1 MKNGFITEY
10 LSTLAGEPL
19 VYGVNDCHIMVLTV
33 IDMITGSNYRDEIY
47 KKYNTPTAGRKY
59 AKEHCSFPTLFGL
72 CKEKGELVKEPLD
85 GDIIIASSH
94 STVYWRGKVIVLSED
109 KTKYVIS
116 YYNPDQKQKIYR
128 FTGSNEQWQLQL

>member
-33 IDMITGSNYRDEIY
+33 IDMITGSNYREEIY
-47 KKYNTPTAGRKY
+47 QKYTTPTAGRKY
-59 AKEHCSFPTLFGL
+59 ARENCSFPTLLGL
-72 CKEKGELVKEPLD
+72 CKEKGTLVNEPLD
-85 GDIIIASSH
+85 GDIIIASGH

-109 KTKYVIS
+109 KTKYLIS
-116 YYNPDQKQKIYR
+116 YYSPIEKQKIYR
-128 FTGSNEQWQLQL
+128 FTGE

>member
-19 VYGVNDCHIMVLTV
+19 VYGKNDCHIMVLTV

-47 KKYNTPTAGRKY
+47 EKYNTPIAGRKY
-59 AKEHCSFPTLFGL
+59 AKENCSFPTLLGL

-85 GDIIIASSH
+85 GDIIIAAGH

-109 KTKYVIS
+109 KTKYIVS

-128 FTGSNEQWQLQL
+128 FTGSNEQWQLQH